1 MKILQFVSKPFLSN
15 SILVESLLA
24 SRSKISRRNSRRNVI
39 GLTQKANDTRNIIHA
54 TPGFEPGELLTLP
67 TRHRYNSLQAWPLLP
82 SSASSFPPPLS
93 STSIPEKAGHCRV
106 EIVRNYDNSSA
117 GLGEINENSRG
128 IYEEGVKKGM
138 RSPQKQIFRP

>member
-1 MKILQFVSKPFLSN
+1 MKVLQFVSKPFLYQIPFLPN
-15 SILVESLLA
+15 LFSLRVA
-24 SRSKISRRNSRRNVI
+24 RFPRRNSRRNVI

-54 TPGFEPGELLTLP
+54 TPDFERGELLTLP
-67 TRHRYNSLQAWPLLP
+67 TRHRYNSLQARPLLL
-82 SSASSFPPPLS
+82 SSAFPPS